1 MKLASA
7 SKHLNPA
14 ILAALALSTRDEIP
28 RDICQVMRLGARVEI
43 AARSGEVHA
52 DGSLLAV
59 SQNGYLHAKGR
70 RAGSLPQ
77 CTLRGGA
84 ARPPVDTNH
93 FITNLYARA
102 VAAAAAKNL
111 RGDVRAFRVHQRFRT
126 RGVGY
131 PDLDSAGI

>member
-1 MKLASA
+1 VKLASA

-14 ILAALALSTRDEIP
+14 IIAALALSTRDEIP

-43 AARSGEVHA
+43 AARRGEVHA

-70 RAGSLPQ
+70 RAGSLSQ

-84 ARPPVDTNH
+84 ARSPVDSNH
-93 FITNLYARA
+93 FVTNLYPCT
-102 VAAAAAKNL
+102 VAAAASNNL
-111 RGDVRAFRVHQRFRT
+111 RGDVRAFRV
-126 RGVGY
+126 
-131 PDLDSAGI
+131 